1 MILFFKSFDSYTLSI
16 IDSYEKKNVKIMLS
30 FYSQNFRQI

>member
-1 MILFFKSFDSYTLSI
+1 MILFFRSLDSYTLSI
-16 IDSYEKKNVKIMLS
+16 IGSYEKKNVKIILS